1 LYLRHRIAID
11 ARSSGIV
18 ALLAERWPNYTTS
31 MSKQNIFPMK
41 RNIPRRTK
49 IIATVGPASSEYAQL
64 LELAR
69 NGVNVFR
76 LNFSHGTH
84 DEYSQVIQHIS
95 YINEKYN
102 FHVGILCDL
111 QGPKLRVGDI
121 EGDSIELAKGDVI
134 RLVQEPCVGSKE
146 GLYIS
151 YPNLARDISQ
161 GERVLIDDGSLV
173 LNCREV
179 RENGDVYL
187 NVVHGGTLYPRK
199 GVNFP
204 DTKITMPSLTKKDLE
219 DLDFMLTQPVNWIAL
234 SFVRSPQDIHE
245 LRELIDAKGHG
256 AKIIAKI
263 EKPEAVR
270 EIKKIVKSSNGIMIA
285 RGDLGVEMPIEKLPS
300 IQKRII
306 NLCIQ
311 RARPVI
317 VATQMLNNMIENPAP
332 TRAEVTDV
340 ANAVLDGTD
349 AVMLSG
355 ETSIGKYPLETVKV
369 MQKII
374 SEAESLY
381 ELQGKRP
388 RPAPKS
394 GTFLSDIVCF
404 NACKTAEEIDA
415 RAIIG
420 MTISG
425 YTAYKLSSYR
435 PKPAIFIFSE
445 ESHMLAT
452 LNLVWGVQCFYYDK
466 FTTTDDTIHDVIEI
480 LKSGGF
486 LKTGELVVNTG
497 SMPIGARLRTNM
509 LKVTVVE

>member
-1 LYLRHRIAID
+1 
-11 ARSSGIV
+11 
-18 ALLAERWPNYTTS
+18 

-245 LRELIDAKGHG
+245 LRELIDARGHG

-285 RGDLGVEMPIEKLPS
+285 RGDLGVEMPIEKLPDGGGIGRS
-300 IQKRII
+300 GHSLDESYDDRDDGFKGPQW
-306 NLCIQ
+306 
-311 RARPVI
+311 
-317 VATQMLNNMIENPAP
+317 
-332 TRAEVTDV
+332 
-340 ANAVLDGTD
+340 VL
-349 AVMLSG
+349 
-355 ETSIGKYPLETVKV
+355 
-369 MQKII
+369 
-374 SEAESLY
+374 
-381 ELQGKRP
+381 
-388 RPAPKS
+388 
-394 GTFLSDIVCF
+394 
-404 NACKTAEEIDA
+404 
-415 RAIIG
+415 
-420 MTISG
+420 
-425 YTAYKLSSYR
+425 
-435 PKPAIFIFSE
+435 
-445 ESHMLAT
+445 
-452 LNLVWGVQCFYYDK
+452 
-466 FTTTDDTIHDVIEI
+466 
-480 LKSGGF
+480 
-486 LKTGELVVNTG
+486 LVVLGLTG
-497 SMPIGARLRTNM
+497 I
-509 LKVTVVE
+509 VVR